1 MRSVLLENEVRELK
15 ESLKDGLVSTS
26 IFHKNN
32 GQPIVEYNSIS
43 TSSGAYNNIVNHT
56 LKIFREY
63 NLDNIDKYIIF
74 NLEDDKSLI
83 ILPLIDYRWA
93 ILVDNSRVKL
103 GVILKVIIPN
113 SRKRFEEIIRNDIL

>member
-1 MRSVLLENEVRELK
+1 LNSILLDSEIEELK
-15 ESLKDGLVSTS
+15 ESLKDGLISTT

-32 GQPIVEYNSIS
+32 GQPIIEYNSIP
-43 TSSGAYNNIVNHT
+43 SSSSAYNNIVNHT

-63 NLDNIDKYIIF
+63 NLENIDKYIIF

-93 ILVDNSRVKL
+93 ILVDNQKVKL